1 MAKNTSL
8 CTLNLTPPAMKTHIL
23 ASLCLLT
30 AVPVLPAHEFTD
42 LQGRKLDAEIISAA
56 GGQVMLKR
64 AIDGRTFNVAAS
76 SFTAADQKFISDWA
90 DANTN
95 YSFEVSYTKKK
106 LNQTRTK
113 KGAVTHEEETWMYKI
128 NIRNRLPTAVGD
140 LRVDYWCFRRED
152 SGKGKGTA
160 RIETSGSS
168 KVAMVVGSGTATV
181 DTTEIILHKEELDG
195 GYYWA
200 NGDSSIQSDGMGGLA
215 IRIFD
220 KNDREVYKW
229 ATKEDLFA
237 AAVGKPQ
244 SNGSKSQ
251 SSASPK

>member
-1 MAKNTSL
+1 
-8 CTLNLTPPAMKTHIL
+8 MKTHIL
-23 ASLCLLT
+23 ASLCLIASVT
-30 AVPVLPAHEFTD
+30 ALPAHEFTD
-42 LQGRKLDAEIISAA
+42 LQGRKLDAEIVAA
-56 GGQVMLKR
+56 GGGQVMLKR
-64 AIDGRTFNVAAS
+64 SADGRTFNVAAS
-76 SFTAADQKFISDWA
+76 SFTAEDQKFISDWA
-90 DANTN
+90 EANMK
-95 YSFEVSYTKKK
+95 YSFEVTYTKKK

-113 KGAVTHEEETWMYKI
+113 RGPVTYEDETWNYKI

-160 RIETSGSS
+160 RLETSGSS
-168 KVAMVVGSGTATV
+168 KIATVTGSGSATV
-181 DTTEIILHKEELDG
+181 DTTEIVLHKQELSG
-195 GYYWA
+195 GYYYA
-200 NGDSSIQSDGMGGLA
+200 NGDSAIQSDGMGGLA

-229 ATKEDLFA
+229 ATKDDLLV

-251 SSASPK
+251 SSSGSK